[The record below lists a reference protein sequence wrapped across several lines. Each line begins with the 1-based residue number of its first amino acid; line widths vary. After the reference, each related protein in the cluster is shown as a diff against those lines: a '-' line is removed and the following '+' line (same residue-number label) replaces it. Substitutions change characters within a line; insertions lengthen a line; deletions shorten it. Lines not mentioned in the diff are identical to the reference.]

1 MFLTFTAFL
10 LGQLGRVSLG
20 GGAVNIYLYEIL
32 ICVTIAYLFFKHQF
46 LPIISIVKKVPF
58 ILAFLVYMIITFL
71 FRVSEFSL
79 QENIV
84 AFLYLVR
91 LGLYFLYF
99 SFLTYEARS
108 TLPKSYHS
116 ITQFSFISLVLLS
129 VIQYFLYPDLRNLYY
144 QGWDPHLYRAFGTFL
159 EPVILGTVTAL
170 YVLYFFFH
178 HVRNVLRNM
187 LLIAGVVVGLLSFAR
202 SMYLGLFTTILL
214 YFSTK
219 KKLVLIGFLILFVI
233 GILLLPKSSGEGLNL
248 LRTSTVV
255 SRVESYQQG
264 LALWKKYSLFG
275 IGYNRIAYEKNREKM
290 IEKTETRNNAEASLH
305 SSFLII
311 LATGGVI
318 GLFLFGASL
327 YHLAKFS
334 VFSYYAVV
342 FLSVVSLFDNVFL
355 HPFVLFTFFT
365 FTAFSTRSSPE
376 SR

>member
-1 MFLTFTAFL
+1 MLLTFTAFL
-10 LGQLGRVSLG
+10 LGQLGRISFG
-20 GGAVNIYLYEIL
+20 DGAVNIYLYEIL
-32 ICVTIAYLFFKHQF
+32 IYVTITFLLFKHKF
-46 LPIISIVKKVPF
+46 YPLISIVKKAPF
-58 ILAFLVYMIITFL
+58 LLAFLVYMIITFL

-79 QENIV
+79 QENTV

-99 SFLTYEARS
+99 SFLTYEERS

-129 VIQYFLYPDLRNLYY
+129 MVQYFLYPDLRNLYY

-159 EPVILGTVTAL
+159 EPVILGTVTVL

-178 HVRNVLRNM
+178 HMKKSFRTI
-187 LLIAGVVVGLLSFAR
+187 LLVAGVLIGLLSFAR
-202 SMYLGLFTTILL
+202 SVYLGLVMTILL

-219 KKLVLIGFLILFVI
+219 KKTVLIGFLILFVI

-248 LRTSTVV
+248 LRTSTII
-255 SRVESYQQG
+255 SRAESYQQG
-264 LALWKKYSLFG
+264 LALWNKNPLFG
-275 IGYNRIAYEKNREKM
+275 TGYNRIAYEKNREGM
-290 IEKTETRNNAEASLH
+290 IEKAETRNHAEASLH

-311 LATGGVI
+311 LVTGGAI

-342 FLSVVSLFDNVFL
+342 FLSVVSLFDNVLL

>member
-1 MFLTFTAFL
+1 MLLTFTAFL
-10 LGQLGRVSLG
+10 LGQLGRISFG

-32 ICVTIAYLFFKHQF
+32 ICVTITFLFFKHKF

-58 ILAFLVYMIITFL
+58 LLAFLICMIITFL

-99 SFLTYEARS
+99 SFLTYETRG

-129 VIQYFLYPDLRNLYY
+129 VTQYFLYPDLQNLYY

-159 EPVILGTVTAL
+159 EPVILGTVTVL
-170 YVLYFFFH
+170 YMLYFFFH
-178 HVRNVLRNM
+178 HMKKSFRTI
-187 LLIAGVVVGLLSFAR
+187 LLVAGVLIGLLSFAR
-202 SMYLGLFTTILL
+202 SVYLGLVMTILL

-219 KKLVLIGFLILFVI
+219 KKTVLIGFLILFVI

-248 LRTSTVV
+248 LRTSTII
-255 SRVESYQQG
+255 SRAESYQQG
-264 LALWKKYSLFG
+264 LALWNKNPLFG
-275 IGYNRIAYEKNREKM
+275 TGYNRIAYEKNREGM
-290 IEKTETRNNAEASLH
+290 IEKAETRNHAEASLH

-311 LATGGVI
+311 LVTGGAI

-342 FLSVVSLFDNVFL
+342 FLSVVSLFDNVLL